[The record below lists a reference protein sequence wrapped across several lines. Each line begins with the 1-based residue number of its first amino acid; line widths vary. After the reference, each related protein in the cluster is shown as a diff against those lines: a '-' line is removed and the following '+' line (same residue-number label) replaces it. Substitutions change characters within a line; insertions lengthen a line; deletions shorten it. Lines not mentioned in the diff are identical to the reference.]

1 MSHAAPAVATSADQV
16 TTSFL
21 QPMRRRADRLVLCV
35 MALQGLLALL
45 LGSMYGPWGTGMLFA
60 GVVLALCFA
69 VHAAA
74 PGSLLSRLVLSVGG
88 MLLVGLNIQLSAGMP
103 EMHFAVFVFLAFV
116 LSYRDWRPIV
126 AAAATIAVHH
136 VLFDRLQAAGVPV
149 FCLQQPD
156 FGQIVV
162 HALFVV
168 VQTGVEV
175 YMSLRM
181 ERDARESAE
190 LRALCA
196 LDDRGHLSLRA
207 NEVMVRSDTAKIVQ
221 VALVQLA
228 GVVQEVQQTARAV
241 SGTAQSMS
249 DDTDQLGQR
258 TREAADHLQ
267 AATAAMGQLETAAA
281 ASAQEA
287 QQALQLAQQQNAVVS
302 TCGELVQ
309 ESVHTMQAIHTGA
322 KQITDIVSTIDS
334 FAFRTN
340 LLALNAAVEAARA
353 GEHGR
358 GFAVV
363 ATEVRALA
371 QNSAQAAREIRTL
384 VARSLSDATRGE
396 EAIGRAGASMRD
408 VQHQAEQ
415 VRGLMQQLSQH
426 AQQQSVELGH
436 ATAAAQRVDEMTRA
450 NTAMVDDA
458 MQATHALAQMA
469 DRLLGVIGQVGSAAV
484 SSGAVEPEAV
494 MPARSA
500 DAHAPRAP
508 VTVAPRLAGG

>member
-1 MSHAAPAVATSADQV
+1 MSHAAPAVVPSADQV

-35 MALQGLLALL
+35 LVLQGVVALL
-45 LGSMYGPWGTGMLFA
+45 LGSMFGPWGTGMLFA
-60 GVVLALCFA
+60 CVVLALCFA

-196 LDDRGHLSLRA
+196 LDDSGHLSLRA
-207 NEVMVRSDTAKIVQ
+207 NEVKVRSDTAKIVQ
-221 VALVQLA
+221 TALVQLA

-241 SGTAQSMS
+241 AGTAQSMS
-249 DDTDQLGQR
+249 DDTGQLGQR

-267 AATAAMGQLETAAA
+267 AASAAMGQLETAA

-309 ESVHTMQAIHTGA
+309 ESVQTMQAIHTGA

-371 QNSAQAAREIRTL
+371 QNSAQAAREIRAL

-415 VRGLMQQLSQH
+415 VRGLMQQMSQH

-436 ATAAAQRVDEMTRA
+436 ATAAAHQVDAMTRA

-469 DRLLGVIGQVGSAAV
+469 DRLLDVIGQVGGAAA
-484 SSGAVEPEAV
+484 SPGAAAPAAAT
-494 MPARSA
+494 PARRG
-500 DAHAPRAP
+500 DAQAPRAL
-508 VTVAPRLAGG
+508 VAIAPQLAGG